1 MSHSEARGYTPA
13 WRYATFSI
21 RSLSLTL
28 LALLLISACLTLSNW
43 QWNKKVTRDAFNNTL
58 SIRQKAPALD
68 LATAPTP
75 IENWRNYNLT
85 VSNLEIAVV
94 RSRYWQS
101 QYGFAVIAKGRTES
115 NQSIWLDLGWIS
127 AGSDAKDIPNISFKP
142 NMIKIQARARQG
154 NMSDFGGPSGSFFGS
169 STQEKNNIRKFIDA
183 SGGLGFWKSYFEVNS
198 SLRVTAKY
206 PIEGQNEVELK
217 PQEEPKTDSGPHA
230 AYAVQWILFGCLIAL
245 GRVLIFRQDLIETRK
260 RLTLE

>member
-1 MSHSEARGYTPA
+1 VGHSEARGYTSA

-28 LALLLISACLTLSNW
+28 LALLLISACFSLSNW
-43 QWNKKVTRDAFNNTL
+43 QWHKKVTRDAFNNTL
-58 SIRQKAPALD
+58 SIRQKAPAID
-68 LATAPTP
+68 LAMTP
-75 IENWRNYNLT
+75 IPIESWRTYNLT
-85 VSNLEIAVV
+85 VSNLEISVV

-101 QYGFAVIAKGRTES
+101 QYGFAVIARGKTES
-115 NQSIWLDLGWIS
+115 NQPIWLDLGWIS
-127 AGSDAKDIPNISFKP
+127 AGSDAKDIPDITFKP
-142 NMIKIQARARQG
+142 NKINIQSRARQG

-169 STQEKNNIRKFIDA
+169 STQANNNVRKFIDA
-183 SGGLGFWKSYFEVNS
+183 AGGLGFWNSYFEVRK
-198 SLRVTAKY
+198 SLQVTANY
-206 PIEGQNEVELK
+206 PKEGLKEVELK
-217 PQEEPKTDSGPHA
+217 PQEEPKIDSGPHA